1 MAEELHTLRTVDLI
15 KRFQNKSLTPTIYTQ
30 ALIERALQHE
40 HLNALQYFDPE
51 YCLREA
57 HTATLA
63 IEAGSKHLLAGIPY
77 VVKDNINTTMY
88 PTSACTPS
96 LLGHVPATNA
106 DVINLLTRAG
116 AIVGAKA
123 GMHELAFGITSN
135 NTATGAVH
143 NPHDSTLIAGGSS
156 GGSAAAVA
164 AGLFPF
170 GLGTDTGGS
179 CRIPAALCG
188 IVGFRPSTGRYPMGG
203 VVPIS
208 HTRDTVGC
216 MARCVEDIVLF
227 DQLLS
232 TSEYKPTA
240 MRPQDIVL
248 GIPEHMFFD
257 NLEPYV
263 KQVIDEQLENLKQAG
278 VKILPVE
285 MDAIWPHNE
294 AFGFPVVLYE
304 FMRDLPA
311 YLTQH
316 APSVSF
322 QDLVGAIASPDVA
335 AVVNSQLGDGA
346 MPESVYLQA
355 INTHLPAMRK
365 AYQQLFQQ
373 HGLTAIAFPTTPLTA
388 RAIGD
393 DDTVLLNGEQQPTF
407 TTYIRNTDLGSN
419 LGVPGITLPCTNTS
433 GLPVGL
439 ELDGLR
445 GQDEL
450 LLSTAL
456 TIQQLSNVLSI

>member
-1 MAEELHTLRTVDLI
+1 MA
-15 KRFQNKSLTPTIYTQ
+15 
-30 ALIERALQHE
+30 
-40 HLNALQYFDPE
+40 
-51 YCLREA
+51 
-57 HTATLA
+57 
-63 IEAGSKHLLAGIPY
+63 
-77 VVKDNINTTMY
+77 
-88 PTSACTPS
+88 
-96 LLGHVPATNA
+96 
-106 DVINLLTRAG
+106 
-116 AIVGAKA
+116 
-123 GMHELAFGITSN
+123 
-135 NTATGAVH
+135 
-143 NPHDSTLIAGGSS
+143 
-156 GGSAAAVA
+156 
-164 AGLFPF
+164 
-170 GLGTDTGGS
+170 
-179 CRIPAALCG
+179 
-188 IVGFRPSTGRYPMGG
+188 G

-216 MARCVEDIVLF
+216 LARCVEDVVLC

-232 TSEYKPTA
+232 ASEYKPTA

-355 INTHLPAMRK
+355 INTHLPAMQK

-373 HGLTAIAFPTTPLTA
+373 YGLTAIAFPTTPLTA
-388 RAIGD
+388 CAIGN
-393 DDTVLLNGEQQPTF
+393 DDTVLLNGAQEPTF

-419 LGVPGITLPCTNTS
+419 LGVPGITLPCPNAS

-456 TIQQLSNVLSI
+456 TIQQISNVLSI

>member
-1 MAEELHTLRTVDLI
+1 MVEELHTLRTVDII

-30 ALIERALQHE
+30 ALIERVQQYE

-57 HTATLA
+57 HTATQA
-63 IEAGSKHLLAGIPY
+63 IETGQHGLLTGVPY
-77 VVKDNINTTMY
+77 VAKDNINTIMY
-88 PTSACTPS
+88 PTSACTPA
-96 LLGHVPATNA
+96 LLGHVPNSNA
-106 DVINLLTRAG
+106 DVINLLTQAG

-143 NPHDSTLIAGGSS
+143 NPHDTALIAGGSS

-170 GLGTDTGGS
+170 ALGTDTGGS
-179 CRIPAALCG
+179 CRIPASLCG
-188 IVGFRPSTGRYPMGG
+188 IVGFRPSTSRYPMSG

-216 MARCVEDIVLF
+216 LARCVEDVVVC

-232 TSEYKPTA
+232 GSQYKIIAVAP
-240 MRPQDIVL
+240 RDIVL
-248 GIPEHMFFD
+248 GVPEHMLFD

-263 KQVIDEQLENLKQAG
+263 KKVIDEQLSSLKKAG
-278 VKILPVE
+278 VSIVPVQ
-285 MDAIWPHNE
+285 MDNIWPHNE
-294 AFGFPVVLYE
+294 AVGFPVVLYE
-304 FMRDLPA
+304 CMRDLPA
-311 YLTQH
+311 YLAQH

-322 QDLVGAIASPDVA
+322 PELVKAIASPDVA
-335 AVVNSQLGDGA
+335 AIVESQLGDGA
-346 MPESVYLQA
+346 MPESVYLEA
-355 INTHLPAMRK
+355 INLHRPAMQK
-365 AYQQLFQQ
+365 AYQKLFQQ
-373 HGLTAIAFPTTPLTA
+373 YGLTAIAFPTTPLTA
-388 RAIGD
+388 CAIGND
-393 DDTVLLNGEQQPTF
+393 ETVLFNGSQQPTF

-419 LGVPGITLPCTNTS
+419 LGVPGISLPCTRAS

-439 ELDGLR
+439 ALDGLR

-456 TIQQLSNVLSI
+456 TIQRLMH

>member
-1 MAEELHTLRTVDLI
+1 MAEALHTLSTVDVI
-15 KRFQNKSLTPTIYTQ
+15 KRFKNKSLTPTAYTQ
-30 ALIERALQHE
+30 ALIERAHQHE

-57 HTATLA
+57 HSATLA
-63 IEAGSKHLLAGIPY
+63 IDAGSKSPLTGIPY

-88 PTSACTPS
+88 PTSACTPA
-96 LLGHVPATNA
+96 LLGHVPANNA
-106 DVINLLTRAG
+106 DVITLLNQAG
-116 AIVGAKA
+116 ATVGAKS

-135 NTATGAVH
+135 NSATGAVR
-143 NPHDSTLIAGGSS
+143 NPHDSTRIAGGSS

-164 AGLFPF
+164 AGIFPF

-188 IVGFRPSTGRYPMGG
+188 IVGFRPSTGRYPMNG
-203 VVPIS
+203 VAPIS

-216 MARCVEDIVLF
+216 MARCVEDVVLC

-232 TSEYKPTA
+232 SSHYKPIQ
-240 MRPQDIVL
+240 MSPQDIVL
-248 GIPEHMFFD
+248 GVPEHIFFD
-257 NLEPYV
+257 NLELYV

-278 VKILPVE
+278 VNIVPVQ
-285 MDAIWPHNE
+285 MDTIWPHND

-311 YLTQH
+311 YLDQH
-316 APSVSF
+316 VPSVSF
-322 QDLVGAIASPDVA
+322 QDLIGAIASPDVE
-335 AVVNSQLGDGA
+335 AVVKSQLGDGA
-346 MPESVYLQA
+346 MPQSAYLQA
-355 INTHLPAMRK
+355 INTHLPAMQK
-365 AYQQLFQQ
+365 TYQQLFQQ

-388 RAIGD
+388 CAIGN
-393 DDTVLLNGEQQPTF
+393 DDTVLLNGLQQPTF

-419 LGVPGITLPCTNTS
+419 LGVPGITLPCTNVS

-456 TIQQLSNVLSI
+456 VIQQLMH